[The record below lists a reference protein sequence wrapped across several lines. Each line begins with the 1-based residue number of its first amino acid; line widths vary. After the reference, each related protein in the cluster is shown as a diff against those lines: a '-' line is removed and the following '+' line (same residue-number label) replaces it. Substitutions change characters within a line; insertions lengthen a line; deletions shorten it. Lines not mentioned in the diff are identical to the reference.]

1 MVPYMFKLA
10 CWVAVVSMS
19 VSSHVLSLDIIST
32 TLVNFCVLTFTFWII
47 LDGIVVAMDLRAAE
61 AELKNMQ
68 AQLRYHEYQTQTH
81 VQLNNATVRHMK
93 ESYEIMVEVRNRL
106 ISLNNKLKNQGP
118 ISTPGSLDSASCSTF
133 SLSTPDLFSGHRF
146 TRSDRRNSSL

>member
-1 MVPYMFKLA
+1 MIPYMFKLA
-10 CWVAVVSMS
+10 CWVAVLGMS
-19 VSSHVLSLDIIST
+19 VSSHVLSLDMFSNA
-32 TLVNFCVLTFTFWII
+32 LVNFCVLTFTLWIL

-61 AELKNMQ
+61 AELKNIQ

-81 VQLNNATVRHMK
+81 IQLNNATLKHMK

-118 ISTPGSLDSASCSTF
+118 ISTPGSLNSASCSTF
-133 SLSTPDLFSGHRF
+133 SLSTPDLFAEHRY
-146 TRSDRRNSSL
+146 TRSDRINSTL

>member
-1 MVPYMFKLA
+1 MIPYMFKLA
-10 CWVAVVSMS
+10 CWVAVLGMS
-19 VSSHVLSLDIIST
+19 VSSHVLSLDMFSNA
-32 TLVNFCVLTFTFWII
+32 LVNFCVLTFTLWIL

-61 AELKNMQ
+61 AELKNIQ

-81 VQLNNATVRHMK
+81 VQLNNATTRHMK

-118 ISTPGSLDSASCSTF
+118 ISTPGSLNSASCSTF
-133 SLSTPDLFSGHRF
+133 SLSTPDLFSDHRF
-146 TRSDRRNSSL
+146 TRSSRRNSTL